1 MTIPIIFVLDSSG
14 SMAGEKIRA
23 VNTAMAAVKDI
34 FSSMNCADSVQ
45 IGVISFS
52 SKFKWI
58 TNEIVD
64 ISTYEHVD
72 ISAGG
77 LTDLGSA
84 IEELGKR
91 MTPQELLGGIEG
103 SISKPIIIFMSD
115 GIPTDDWERKL
126 EEAEKNPWFSKSVRM
141 SIVVGDDADE
151 SVMDRLTIPTEEV
164 DISGVWKDAARCV
177 HVHTP
182 DDIINI
188 LKSIF
193 YYSVADGYSQLDDSS
208 VVKSSRILNNVL
220 SRRILSEGERA
231 MGGNFTVGYP
241 SMTNVNINGVLEV
254 RRCQITSC
262 SPGNAQDVVLRLE
275 DKDDWLFVTNVS
287 EMPLVATVTVSSL
300 ECRRIPHDST
310 DMFEILANPS
320 VSSKLS
326 LAVKVDF
333 DTFGYMSIT
342 NNSDFDISVRHTIGG
357 QGMYLRQDD
366 YVTIGEGIQ
375 ILKVVK
381 GGKIANDW
389 DNWDWD

>member
-14 SMAGEKIRA
+14 SMAGDKIRA
-23 VNTAMAAVKDI
+23 VNTAMAAVI

-91 MTPQELLGGIEG
+91 MTPQDLLCDMDG
-103 SISKPIIIFMSD
+103 SISKPIVIFVSD

-126 EEAEKNPWFSKSVRM
+126 EEAEKNPWFSKSVRV

-151 SVMDRLTIPTEEV
+151 SVMDRLT
-164 DISGVWKDAARCV
+164 DHSARCV
-177 HVHTP
+177 CIQTP
-182 DDIINI
+182 EEIISV

-193 YYSVADGYSQLDDSS
+193 YYSVADGYSQLDESS
-208 VVKSSRILNNVL
+208 AVKSSRILDKV
-220 SRRILSEGERA
+220 IGEQ
-231 MGGNFTVGYP
+231 MNTEQKKTNIEPFIEDQFVVTYP
-241 SMTNVNINGVLEV
+241 SRGEV
-254 RRCQITSC
+254 QIKGSAEIKRCQIIAC
-262 SPGNAQDVVLRLE
+262 SPQNAQDTILKL
-275 DKDDWLFVTNVS
+275 KDEGDWLLVTNVS
-287 EMPLVATVTVSSL
+287 EMPLVATFTVSSL

-310 DMFEILANPS
+310 DSFEILANPNA
-320 VSSKLS
+320 SSKLS
-326 LAVKVDF
+326 LAVKVDS

-342 NNSDFDISVRHTIGG
+342 NNSDFDISVRHTIGS

-375 ILKVVK
+375 ILKVIK
-381 GGKIANDW
+381 GGKVENDW

>member
-14 SMAGEKIRA
+14 SMAGDKIRA

-64 ISTYEHVD
+64 ISTYDHVD

-91 MTPQELLGGIEG
+91 MTPQDLLCDMDG
-103 SISKPIIIFMSD
+103 SISKPIVIFMSD

-287 EMPLVATVTVSSL
+287 EMPLVATFTVSSL

-326 LAVKVDF
+326 LAVKIDF